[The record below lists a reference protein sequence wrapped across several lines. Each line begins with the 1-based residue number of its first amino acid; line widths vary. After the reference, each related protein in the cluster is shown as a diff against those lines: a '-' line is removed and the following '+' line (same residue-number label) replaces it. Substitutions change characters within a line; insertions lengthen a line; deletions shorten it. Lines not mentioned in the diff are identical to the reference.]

1 MTITS
6 LGALST
12 LSKLKIKKSLII
24 LLDRVIKKSLI
35 VLWDRVVF
43 KISTPNV
50 CTQTSAMEKNTM
62 YIKNNCGK
70 HKLPQPQILSS
81 LKHINVLKENH

>member
-12 LSKLKIKKSLII
+12 LSKLKIKKSF
-24 LLDRVIKKSLI
+24 I

-50 CTQTSAMEKNTM
+50 CTQTSAMENHTM